1 MCGISGFYLLNNYST
16 HKESLKTLMN
26 MTNVLRHRGPNAS
39 GYWSS
44 EKDNIYLGH
53 RRLSIIDLSETA
65 NQPMSSSNDRYIIVF
80 NGEIYNFREIR
91 KTLEEKGISF
101 FTDGDTEVLLEGFVY
116 YGSKILDL
124 LRGQFAF
131 AIYDSLKGSF
141 FLARDRVGIKP
152 LYFSLFDEVF
162 IFSSEL
168 KAIEKSG
175 LIPFNADY
183 DSYISYLRHLS
194 VPSSNTGNKNI
205 SKLEPGQYLVLN
217 KDRSISKNKYWD
229 PFSFEVDHSITEKE
243 ATLKV
248 EELLFESVKYRKVSD
263 VEVGLFLSGGLDSSL
278 IGKIMSK
285 DTNSEVKS
293 FNIDY
298 QEHFQGYE
306 GETDEARFAASHIG
320 VNLIE
325 DKIQYSDFKEI
336 IDNYS
341 FYQDDLIGDE
351 VGIPLYF
358 LGKSSKENGIK
369 VVQVGEGADELFYG
383 YDHWIRFM
391 KLNNY
396 LRPIT
401 KSRLN
406 SFNFKNHRGNML
418 SNILL
423 NRTSFAGGALGFNLP
438 EINNLLVE
446 GITKEYE
453 LIHYVDNK
461 WDDYFSNKNSY
472 LTKWMTLID
481 LQIRL
486 PELLLMRM
494 DKLVMQSSIEARVP
508 FLDHKL
514 IEFVLSIPE
523 SIIFDKNNTKPVL
536 KKVASKHI
544 PKEIFNRK
552 KQGFRAPVGEWIK
565 KDEKYFYDAII
576 EFNSITGLFDQKYL
590 NKVISGQDFQKKWY
604 LANLAKWH
612 MSRRSS

>member
-1 MCGISGFYLLNNYST
+1 MCGIAGIVNFDQSKINPELANGI
-16 HKESLKTLMN
+16 KKSLE
-26 MTNVLRHRGPNAS
+26 HRGPDFSKVDYINENVAL
-39 GYWSS
+39 
-44 EKDNIYLGH
+44 IH
-53 RRLSIIDLSETA
+53 TRLSIIDLDQRS
-65 NQPMSSSNDRYIIVF
+65 NQPMYSKDNRFSIVF

-91 KTLEEKGISF
+91 KTLEEKGVRF
-101 FTDGDTEVLLEGFVY
+101 FTDGDTEVLLEGFVH

-131 AIYDSLKGSF
+131 AIYDSLEGSF

-168 KAIEKSG
+168 KAIEKSRI
-175 LIPFNADY
+175 IPFSADY
-183 DSYISYLRHLS
+183 DSYVTYLRHLS
-194 VPSSNTGNKNI
+194 VPSSSTGNKNI
-205 SKLEPGQYLVLN
+205 SKLEPGQYLVID
-217 KDRSISKNKYWD
+217 KEKSILKNKYWD
-229 PFSFEVDHSITEKE
+229 PFSFEVDHSITENE
-243 ATLKV
+243 AILKI
-248 EELLFESVKYRKVSD
+248 EELLIESVKYRKVSD

-285 DTNSEVKS
+285 DTNSDVKS

-306 GETDEARFAASHIG
+306 GEVDEARFAASHIG

-341 FYQDDLIGDE
+341 FYQDDLVGDE

-358 LGKSSKENGIK
+358 LGKSAKDNGIK

-391 KLNNY
+391 KLNNL

-401 KSRLN
+401 KSRSS
-406 SFNFKNHRGNML
+406 SFNFKSHRGNML

-446 GITKEYE
+446 GITSEYE
-453 LIHYVDNK
+453 LIHFVDNK

-472 LTKWMTLID
+472 LSKWMTLID

-514 IEFVLSIPE
+514 IEFVLSVPE
-523 SIIFDKNNTKPVL
+523 SIIFDKNNTKPLL

-544 PKEIFNRK
+544 SEEIFNRK

-565 KDEKYFYDAII
+565 KDENYFYEAIK
-576 EFNSITGLFDQKYL
+576 EFNSTTGLFDHKYL

>member
-1 MCGISGFYLLNNYST
+1 MCGIAGIINFDKSKIDPEIANVVKN
-16 HKESLKTLMN
+16 SLE
-26 MTNVLRHRGPNAS
+26 HRGPDFS
-39 GYWSS
+39 KVDYIS
-44 EKDNIYLGH
+44 ENVTLIH
-53 RRLSIIDLSETA
+53 TRLSIIDLDQRS
-65 NQPMSSSNDRYIIVF
+65 NQPMYSKDKRFSIVF
-80 NGEIYNFREIR
+80 NGEIYNYKEIR
-91 KTLEEKGISF
+91 KILEEKGVRF
-101 FTDGDTEVLLEGFVY
+101 FTDGDTEVLLEGFVQ
-116 YGSKILDL
+116 YGSNILNL

-131 AIYDSLKGSF
+131 AIYDSLEESF

-152 LYFSLFDEVF
+152 LYFSLVDEVF

-168 KAIEKSG
+168 KAIENSRVNR
-175 LIPFNADY
+175 FNADY
-183 DSYISYLRHLS
+183 DSYISYLRHLA
-194 VPSSNTGNKNI
+194 VPTFKTGNKNI
-205 SKLEPGQYLVLN
+205 SKLEPGQYLVIN
-217 KDRSISKNKYWD
+217 RDKEITKNKYWD
-229 PFSFEVDHSITEKE
+229 PFSFEVDHSISEME
-243 ATLKV
+243 AISRV
-248 EELLFESVKYRKVSD
+248 EELLFESVEYRKVSD

-285 DTNSEVKS
+285 DANSDIKS

-298 QEHFQGYE
+298 EEHFQGYK
-306 GETDEARFAASHIG
+306 GEVDEARFAASHIG

-325 DKIQYSDFKEI
+325 DKIKYSDFKDI

-358 LGKSSKENGIK
+358 LGKSSNENGIK

-383 YDHWIRFM
+383 YEHWLRFM
-391 KLNNY
+391 KLNSFIK
-396 LRPIT
+396 PIT
-401 KSRLN
+401 KYRSN
-406 SFNFKNHRGNML
+406 SFNFKNHRGNLL

-438 EINNLLVE
+438 EIDSLLID
-446 GITKEYE
+446 GITEEYN
-453 LIHYVDNK
+453 LVHFVDNR
-461 WDDYFSNKNSY
+461 WDEYFSNKDSY

-514 IEFVLSIPE
+514 IEFVLSVPE
-523 SIIFDKNNTKPVL
+523 SIVFNKNNTKPLL

-544 PKEIFNRK
+544 PKQIFNRT

-565 KDEKYFYDAII
+565 KDENFFYDAIN
-576 EFNSITGLFDQKYL
+576 EFNTKTGLFDKRYL
-590 NKVISGQDFQKKWY
+590 NQVISGKDFQKKWY

-612 MSRRSS
+612 LSRSAN

>member
-1 MCGISGFYLLNNYST
+1 MCGIAGIVNFDQSKINPELANGI
-16 HKESLKTLMN
+16 KKSLE
-26 MTNVLRHRGPNAS
+26 HRGPDFSKVDYINENVAL
-39 GYWSS
+39 
-44 EKDNIYLGH
+44 IH
-53 RRLSIIDLSETA
+53 TRLSIIDLDQRS
-65 NQPMSSSNDRYIIVF
+65 NQPMYSKDNRFSIVF

-91 KTLEEKGISF
+91 KTLEEKGVRF
-101 FTDGDTEVLLEGFVY
+101 FTDGDTEVLLEGFVH

-131 AIYDSLKGSF
+131 AIYDSLEGSF

-152 LYFSLFDEVF
+152 LYFALLDEVF

-168 KAIEKSG
+168 KAIEKSEI
-175 LIPFNADY
+175 IPFSADY

-194 VPSSNTGNKNI
+194 VPSSSTGNKNI
-205 SKLEPGQYLVLN
+205 SKLEPGQYLVIN
-217 KDRSISKNKYWD
+217 KEKSILKNKYWD
-229 PFSFEVDHSITEKE
+229 PFSFEIDHSITENE
-243 ATLKV
+243 AILKI

-285 DTNSEVKS
+285 DTNSDVKS

-306 GETDEARFAASHIG
+306 GEVDEARFAASHIG

-341 FYQDDLIGDE
+341 FYQDDLVGDE

-358 LGKSSKENGIK
+358 LGKSAKDNGIK

-391 KLNNY
+391 KLNNL

-401 KSRLN
+401 KSRSS
-406 SFNFKNHRGNML
+406 SFNFKSHRGNML

-446 GITKEYE
+446 GITSEYE
-453 LIHYVDNK
+453 LIHFVDNK

-472 LTKWMTLID
+472 LSKWMTLID

-514 IEFVLSIPE
+514 IEFVLSVPE
-523 SIIFDKNNTKPVL
+523 SIIFDKNNTKPLL

-544 PKEIFNRK
+544 SEEIFNRK

-565 KDEKYFYDAII
+565 KDENYFYEAIK
-576 EFNSITGLFDQKYL
+576 EFNSTTGLFDQKYL

>member
-1 MCGISGFYLLNNYST
+1 MCGIAGIINFDQSKINPELANGI
-16 HKESLKTLMN
+16 KKSLE
-26 MTNVLRHRGPNAS
+26 HRGPDFSKVDYINENVAL
-39 GYWSS
+39 
-44 EKDNIYLGH
+44 IH
-53 RRLSIIDLSETA
+53 TRLSIIDLDQRS
-65 NQPMSSSNDRYIIVF
+65 NQPMYSKDKRYSIVF

-91 KTLEEKGISF
+91 KTLEEKGVRF
-101 FTDGDTEVLLEGFVY
+101 FTDGDTEVLLEGFVH

-401 KSRLN
+401 KSRSN
-406 SFNFKNHRGNML
+406 SFNFKNHRGDML

-438 EINNLLVE
+438 EINNLLFE
-446 GITKEYE
+446 GITQDYE
-453 LIHYVDNK
+453 LIHFVDNK

-523 SIIFDKNNTKPVL
+523 SIIFDKNNTKPLL

-576 EFNSITGLFDQKYL
+576 EFNSITGLFDKKYL

-612 MSRRSS
+612 TSRRLS

>member
-1 MCGISGFYLLNNYST
+1 MCGIAGIVNFDQSKINPELANGI
-16 HKESLKTLMN
+16 KKSLE
-26 MTNVLRHRGPNAS
+26 HRGPDFSKVDYINENVAL
-39 GYWSS
+39 
-44 EKDNIYLGH
+44 IH
-53 RRLSIIDLSETA
+53 TRLSIIDLDQRS
-65 NQPMSSSNDRYIIVF
+65 NQPMYSKDNRFSIVF

-91 KTLEEKGISF
+91 KTLEEKGVSF
-101 FTDGDTEVLLEGFVY
+101 FTDGDTEVLLEGFVN

-131 AIYDSLKGSF
+131 AIYDSLEGSF

-152 LYFSLFDEVF
+152 LYFSLLDEVF

-168 KAIEKSG
+168 KAIEKSAI
-175 LIPFNADY
+175 IPFSADY

-194 VPSSNTGNKNI
+194 VPSSSTGNKNI
-205 SKLEPGQYLVLN
+205 SKLEPGQYLVIN
-217 KDRSISKNKYWD
+217 KEKSILKNQYWD
-229 PFSFEVDHSITEKE
+229 PFSFEVNHSITENE
-243 ATLKV
+243 AILKI

-285 DTNSEVKS
+285 DTNSDVKS

-306 GETDEARFAASHIG
+306 GEVDEARFAASHIG

-341 FYQDDLIGDE
+341 FYQDDLVGDE

-358 LGKSSKENGIK
+358 LGKSAKDNGIK

-391 KLNNY
+391 KLNNF
-396 LRPIT
+396 LKPIT
-401 KSRLN
+401 KSRSS
-406 SFNFKNHRGNML
+406 SFNFKSHRGNML

-438 EINNLLVE
+438 EINNLLVD
-446 GITKEYE
+446 GITSEYE
-453 LIHYVDNK
+453 LIHFVDNK

-472 LTKWMTLID
+472 LSKWMTLID

-514 IEFVLSIPE
+514 IEFVLSVPE
-523 SIIFDKNNTKPVL
+523 SIIFDKNNTKPLL
-536 KKVASKHI
+536 KQVASKHI
-544 PKEIFNRK
+544 SKEIFNRK

-565 KDEKYFYDAII
+565 KDENYFYESIK
-576 EFNSITGLFDQKYL
+576 EFNLTVGLFDQKYL

>member
-1 MCGISGFYLLNNYST
+1 MCGIAGIVNFDQSKINPELANGI
-16 HKESLKTLMN
+16 KKSLE
-26 MTNVLRHRGPNAS
+26 HRGPDFSKVDYINENVAL
-39 GYWSS
+39 
-44 EKDNIYLGH
+44 IH
-53 RRLSIIDLSETA
+53 TRLSIIDLDQRS
-65 NQPMSSSNDRYIIVF
+65 NQPMYSKDNRFSIVF

-91 KTLEEKGISF
+91 KTLEEKGVRF
-101 FTDGDTEVLLEGFVY
+101 FTDGDTEVLLEGFVH

-131 AIYDSLKGSF
+131 AIYDSLEGSF

-152 LYFSLFDEVF
+152 LYFSLLDEVF

-168 KAIEKSG
+168 KAIEKSEI
-175 LIPFNADY
+175 IPFSADY

-194 VPSSNTGNKNI
+194 VPSSSTGNKNI
-205 SKLEPGQYLVLN
+205 SKLEPGQYLVIN
-217 KDRSISKNKYWD
+217 KEKSILKNKYWD
-229 PFSFEVDHSITEKE
+229 PFSFEVDHSITENE
-243 ATLKV
+243 AILKI

-285 DTNSEVKS
+285 DTNSDVKS

-306 GETDEARFAASHIG
+306 GEVDEARFAASHIG

-341 FYQDDLIGDE
+341 FYQDDLVGDE

-358 LGKSSKENGIK
+358 LGKSAKDNGIK

-391 KLNNY
+391 KLNNL

-401 KSRLN
+401 KSRSS
-406 SFNFKNHRGNML
+406 SFNFKSHRGNML

-446 GITKEYE
+446 GITSEYE
-453 LIHYVDNK
+453 LIHFVDNK

-472 LTKWMTLID
+472 LSKWMTLID

-514 IEFVLSIPE
+514 IEFVLSVPE
-523 SIIFDKNNTKPVL
+523 SVIYDKNNTKPFL

-544 PKEIFNRK
+544 SEEIFNRK

-565 KDEKYFYDAII
+565 KDENYFYEAIK
-576 EFNSITGLFDQKYL
+576 EFNSTTGLFDQKYL
-590 NKVISGQDFQKKWY
+590 NKIISGQDFQKKWY

>member
-1 MCGISGFYLLNNYST
+1 MCGIAGIVNFDQSKINPELANGI
-16 HKESLKTLMN
+16 KKSLE
-26 MTNVLRHRGPNAS
+26 HRGPDFSKVDYINENVAL
-39 GYWSS
+39 
-44 EKDNIYLGH
+44 IH
-53 RRLSIIDLSETA
+53 TRLSIIDLDQRS
-65 NQPMSSSNDRYIIVF
+65 NQPMYSKDNRFSIVF

-91 KTLEEKGISF
+91 KTLEEKGVRF
-101 FTDGDTEVLLEGFVY
+101 FTDGDTEVLLEGFVH

-131 AIYDSLKGSF
+131 AIYDSLEGSF

-152 LYFSLFDEVF
+152 LYFSLLDEVF

-168 KAIEKSG
+168 KAIEKSEI
-175 LIPFNADY
+175 IPFSADY

-194 VPSSNTGNKNI
+194 VPSSSTGNKNI
-205 SKLEPGQYLVLN
+205 SKLEPGQYLVIN
-217 KDRSISKNKYWD
+217 KEKSILKNKYWD
-229 PFSFEVDHSITEKE
+229 PFSFEIDHSITENE
-243 ATLKV
+243 AILKI

-285 DTNSEVKS
+285 DTNSDVKS

-306 GETDEARFAASHIG
+306 GEVDEARFAASHIG

-341 FYQDDLIGDE
+341 FYQDDLVGDE

-358 LGKSSKENGIK
+358 LGKSAKDNGIK

-391 KLNNY
+391 KLNNL

-401 KSRLN
+401 KSRSS
-406 SFNFKNHRGNML
+406 SFNFKSHRGNML

-446 GITKEYE
+446 GITSEYE
-453 LIHYVDNK
+453 LIHFVDNK

-472 LTKWMTLID
+472 LSKWMTLID

-514 IEFVLSIPE
+514 IEFVLSVPE
-523 SIIFDKNNTKPVL
+523 SIIFDKNNTKPLL

-544 PKEIFNRK
+544 SEEIFNRK

-565 KDEKYFYDAII
+565 KDENYFYQAIK
-576 EFNSITGLFDQKYL
+576 EFNSTTGLFDQKYL

>member
-1 MCGISGFYLLNNYST
+1 MCGIAGIVNFDQSKINPELANGI
-16 HKESLKTLMN
+16 KKSLE
-26 MTNVLRHRGPNAS
+26 HRGPDFSKIDYINENVAL
-39 GYWSS
+39 
-44 EKDNIYLGH
+44 IH
-53 RRLSIIDLSETA
+53 TRLSIIDLDQRS
-65 NQPMSSSNDRYIIVF
+65 NQPMYSKDDRFSIVF

-91 KTLEEKGISF
+91 KTLEDKGVRF
-101 FTDGDTEVLLEGFVY
+101 FTDGDTEVLLEGFVH

-131 AIYDSLKGSF
+131 AIYDSLEGSF

-152 LYFSLFDEVF
+152 LYFSLLDEVF

-175 LIPFNADY
+175 IISFSADY

-217 KDRSISKNKYWD
+217 KDKSISKNKYWD
-229 PFSFEVDHSITEKE
+229 PFSFEVDHSITENE
-243 ATLKV
+243 AILKV

-285 DTNSEVKS
+285 DTNSDVKS

-306 GETDEARFAASHIG
+306 GEVDEARFAASHIG

-325 DKIQYSDFKEI
+325 DKIQYSDFKKI

-341 FYQDDLIGDE
+341 FYQDDLVGDE

-358 LGKSSKENGIK
+358 LGKSAKDNGIK

-383 YDHWIRFM
+383 YEHWIRFM
-391 KLNNY
+391 KLNNF
-396 LRPIT
+396 LSPIT
-401 KSRLN
+401 KSRSSN
-406 SFNFKNHRGNML
+406 FNFKSHRGNML

-438 EINNLLVE
+438 EINNLLFE
-446 GITKEYE
+446 GITQEYE
-453 LIHYVDNK
+453 LIHFVDNK

-472 LTKWMTLID
+472 LSKWMTLID

-523 SIIFDKNNTKPVL
+523 SIIFDKNNTKPLL

-544 PKEIFNRK
+544 SKQIFNRK

-565 KDEKYFYDAII
+565 KDENYFYEAIQ
-576 EFNSITGLFDQKYL
+576 EFNSTTGLFDQKYL

-612 MSRRSS
+612 ISRRSS

>member
-1 MCGISGFYLLNNYST
+1 MCGIAGIVNFDQSKINPELANGI
-16 HKESLKTLMN
+16 KKSLE
-26 MTNVLRHRGPNAS
+26 HRGPDFSKVDYINENVAL
-39 GYWSS
+39 
-44 EKDNIYLGH
+44 IH
-53 RRLSIIDLSETA
+53 TRLSIIDLDQRS
-65 NQPMSSSNDRYIIVF
+65 NQPMYSKDNRFSIVF

-91 KTLEEKGISF
+91 KTLEEKGVRF
-101 FTDGDTEVLLEGFVY
+101 FTDGDTEVLLEGFVH

-131 AIYDSLKGSF
+131 AIYDSLEGSF

-152 LYFSLFDEVF
+152 LYFALLDEVF

-168 KAIEKSG
+168 KAIEKSEI
-175 LIPFNADY
+175 IPFSADY

-194 VPSSNTGNKNI
+194 VPSSSTGNKNI
-205 SKLEPGQYLVLN
+205 SKLEPGQYLVIN
-217 KDRSISKNKYWD
+217 KEKSILKNKYWD
-229 PFSFEVDHSITEKE
+229 PFSFEVDHSITENE
-243 ATLKV
+243 AILKI

-285 DTNSEVKS
+285 DTNSDVKS

-306 GETDEARFAASHIG
+306 GEVDEARFAASHIG

-341 FYQDDLIGDE
+341 FYQDDLVGDE

-358 LGKSSKENGIK
+358 LGKSAKDNGIK

-391 KLNNY
+391 KLNNL

-401 KSRLN
+401 KSRSS
-406 SFNFKNHRGNML
+406 SFNFKSHRGNML

-446 GITKEYE
+446 GITSEYE
-453 LIHYVDNK
+453 LIHFVDNK

-472 LTKWMTLID
+472 LSKWMTLID

-514 IEFVLSIPE
+514 IEFVLSVPE
-523 SIIFDKNNTKPVL
+523 SIIFDKNNTKPLL

-544 PKEIFNRK
+544 SEEIFNRK

-565 KDEKYFYDAII
+565 KDENYFYQAIK
-576 EFNSITGLFDQKYL
+576 EFNSTTGLFDQKYL

>member
-1 MCGISGFYLLNNYST
+1 MCGIAGIVNFDKSKINPEIANVV
-16 HKESLKTLMN
+16 KNSLE
-26 MTNVLRHRGPNAS
+26 HRGPDFS
-39 GYWSS
+39 KVDYIS
-44 EKDNIYLGH
+44 ENVTLIH
-53 RRLSIIDLSETA
+53 TRLSIIDLDQRS
-65 NQPMSSSNDRYIIVF
+65 NQPMYSKDKRYSIVF
-80 NGEIYNFREIR
+80 NGEIYNFKEIR
-91 KTLEEKGISF
+91 KRLEDKGVRFI
-101 FTDGDTEVLLEGFVY
+101 TDGDTEVLLEGFVE
-116 YGSKILDL
+116 YGSNILNL

-131 AIYDSLKGSF
+131 AIYDSLEESF

-152 LYFSLFDEVF
+152 LYFSLVDDVF

-168 KAIEKSG
+168 KAIENSN
-175 LIPFNADY
+175 INRFNADY
-183 DSYISYLRHLS
+183 DSYISYLRHLA
-194 VPSSNTGNKNI
+194 VPTFKTGNKNI
-205 SKLEPGQYLVLN
+205 SKLEPGQYLVIN
-217 KDRSISKNKYWD
+217 RDKKITKNKYWD
-229 PFSFEVDHSITEKE
+229 PFSFEIDHSISETE
-243 ATLKV
+243 AILRV
-248 EELLFESVKYRKVSD
+248 EELLIESVEYRKVSD

-285 DTNSEVKS
+285 DTNSDIKS

-298 QEHFQGYE
+298 EEHFEGYK
-306 GETDEARFAASHIG
+306 GEVHEARFAASNLG

-325 DKIQYSDFKEI
+325 DKIKYSDFKDI
-336 IDNYS
+336 VDNYS

-358 LGKSSKENGIK
+358 LGKSSKDNGIK

-383 YDHWIRFM
+383 YEHWLRFV
-391 KLNNY
+391 KLNSFIK
-396 LRPIT
+396 PIT
-401 KSRLN
+401 KYRSK
-406 SFNFKNHRGNML
+406 SFNFKNHRGNLL

-438 EINNLLVE
+438 EIDSLLVE
-446 GITKEYE
+446 GISEEYN
-453 LIHYVDNK
+453 LVHFVDNK
-461 WDDYFSNKNSY
+461 WDEYFSNKNSH

-514 IEFVLSIPE
+514 IEFVLTVPE
-523 SIIFDKNNTKPVL
+523 NIIFNKNNTKPLL

-544 PKEIFNRK
+544 PNQIFDRT

-565 KDEKYFYDAII
+565 KDENFFYDAIN
-576 EFNSITGLFDQKYL
+576 EFNIKTGLFDKRYL

-612 MSRRSS
+612 LSRSIS

>member
-1 MCGISGFYLLNNYST
+1 MCGIAGIVNFDQSKINPELANGI
-16 HKESLKTLMN
+16 KKSLE
-26 MTNVLRHRGPNAS
+26 HRGPDFSKVDYINENVAL
-39 GYWSS
+39 
-44 EKDNIYLGH
+44 IH
-53 RRLSIIDLSETA
+53 TRLSIIDLDQRS
-65 NQPMSSSNDRYIIVF
+65 NQPMYSKDNRFSIVF

-91 KTLEEKGISF
+91 KTLEEKGVRF
-101 FTDGDTEVLLEGFVY
+101 FTDGDTEVLLEGFVH

-131 AIYDSLKGSF
+131 AIYDSLEGSF

-152 LYFSLFDEVF
+152 LYFSLLDEVF

-168 KAIEKSG
+168 KAIEKSEI
-175 LIPFNADY
+175 IPFSADY

-194 VPSSNTGNKNI
+194 VPSSSTGNKNI
-205 SKLEPGQYLVLN
+205 SKLEPGQYLVIN
-217 KDRSISKNKYWD
+217 KEKSILKNKYWD
-229 PFSFEVDHSITEKE
+229 PFSFEVDHSITENE
-243 ATLKV
+243 AILKI

-285 DTNSEVKS
+285 DTNSDVKS

-306 GETDEARFAASHIG
+306 GEVDEARFAASHIG

-341 FYQDDLIGDE
+341 FYQDDLVGDE

-358 LGKSSKENGIK
+358 LGKSAKDNGIK

-391 KLNNY
+391 KLNNL

-401 KSRLN
+401 KSRSS
-406 SFNFKNHRGNML
+406 SFNFKSHRGNML

-446 GITKEYE
+446 GITSEYE
-453 LIHYVDNK
+453 LIHFVDNK

-472 LTKWMTLID
+472 LSKWMTLID

-514 IEFVLSIPE
+514 IEFVLSVPE
-523 SIIFDKNNTKPVL
+523 SIIFDKNNTKPLL

-544 PKEIFNRK
+544 SEEIFNRK

-565 KDEKYFYDAII
+565 KDENYFYQAIK
-576 EFNSITGLFDQKYL
+576 EFNSTTGLFDQKYL

>member
-1 MCGISGFYLLNNYST
+1 MCGIAGIINFDQSKINPELANGI
-16 HKESLKTLMN
+16 KKSLE
-26 MTNVLRHRGPNAS
+26 HRGPDFSKVDYINENVAL
-39 GYWSS
+39 
-44 EKDNIYLGH
+44 IH
-53 RRLSIIDLSETA
+53 TRLSIIDLDQRS
-65 NQPMSSSNDRYIIVF
+65 NQPMYSKDKRYSIVF

-91 KTLEEKGISF
+91 KTLEEKGIRF
-101 FTDGDTEVLLEGFVY
+101 FTDGDTEVLLEGFVH

-131 AIYDSLKGSF
+131 AIYDSFKGSF

-285 DTNSEVKS
+285 DTNSDVKS

-341 FYQDDLIGDE
+341 FYQDDLVGDE

-401 KSRLN
+401 KSRSN
-406 SFNFKNHRGNML
+406 SFNFKNHRGDML

-438 EINNLLVE
+438 EINNLLFE
-446 GITKEYE
+446 GITQDYE
-453 LIHYVDNK
+453 LIHFVDNK

-523 SIIFDKNNTKPVL
+523 SIIFDKNNTKPLL

-576 EFNSITGLFDQKYL
+576 EFNSITGLFDKKYL

-612 MSRRSS
+612 ISRRLS

>member
-1 MCGISGFYLLNNYST
+1 MCGIAGIVNFDQSKINPELANGI
-16 HKESLKTLMN
+16 KKSLE
-26 MTNVLRHRGPNAS
+26 HRGPDFSKVDYINENVAL
-39 GYWSS
+39 
-44 EKDNIYLGH
+44 IH
-53 RRLSIIDLSETA
+53 TRLSIIDLDQRS
-65 NQPMSSSNDRYIIVF
+65 NQPMYSKDNRFSIVF

-91 KTLEEKGISF
+91 KTLEEKGVRF
-101 FTDGDTEVLLEGFVY
+101 FTDGDTEVLLEGFVH

-131 AIYDSLKGSF
+131 AIYDSLEGSF

-152 LYFSLFDEVF
+152 LYFSLLDEVF

-168 KAIEKSG
+168 KAIEKSEI
-175 LIPFNADY
+175 IPFSADY

-194 VPSSNTGNKNI
+194 VPSSSTGNKNI
-205 SKLEPGQYLVLN
+205 SKLEPGQYLVIN
-217 KDRSISKNKYWD
+217 KEKSILKNKYWD
-229 PFSFEVDHSITEKE
+229 PFSFEVDHSITENE
-243 ATLKV
+243 AILKI

-285 DTNSEVKS
+285 NTNSDVKS

-306 GETDEARFAASHIG
+306 GEVDEARFAASHIG

-341 FYQDDLIGDE
+341 FYQDDLVGDE

-358 LGKSSKENGIK
+358 LGKSAKDNGIK

-391 KLNNY
+391 KLNNL

-401 KSRLN
+401 KSRSS
-406 SFNFKNHRGNML
+406 SFNFKSHRGNML

-446 GITKEYE
+446 GITSEYE
-453 LIHYVDNK
+453 LIHFVDNK

-472 LTKWMTLID
+472 LSKWMTLID

-514 IEFVLSIPE
+514 IEFVLSVPE
-523 SIIFDKNNTKPVL
+523 SIIFDKNNTKPLL

-544 PKEIFNRK
+544 SEEIFNRK

-565 KDEKYFYDAII
+565 KDENYFYEAIK
-576 EFNSITGLFDQKYL
+576 EFNSTTGLFDQKYL

>member
-1 MCGISGFYLLNNYST
+1 MCGIAGIINFDKSKINPEIANVV
-16 HKESLKTLMN
+16 KNSLE
-26 MTNVLRHRGPNAS
+26 HRGPDFS
-39 GYWSS
+39 KVDYIS
-44 EKDNIYLGH
+44 ENVTLIH
-53 RRLSIIDLSETA
+53 TRLSIIDLDQRS
-65 NQPMSSSNDRYIIVF
+65 NQPMYSKDKRFSIVF
-80 NGEIYNFREIR
+80 NGEIYNYKEIR
-91 KTLEEKGISF
+91 KILEEKGVRF
-101 FTDGDTEVLLEGFVY
+101 FTDGDTEVLLEGFVQ
-116 YGSKILDL
+116 YGSNILNL

-131 AIYDSLKGSF
+131 AIYDSLEESF

-152 LYFSLFDEVF
+152 LYFSLVDEVF

-168 KAIEKSG
+168 KAIENSRVNR
-175 LIPFNADY
+175 FNADY
-183 DSYISYLRHLS
+183 DSYISYLRHLA
-194 VPSSNTGNKNI
+194 VPTFKTGNKNI
-205 SKLEPGQYLVLN
+205 SKLEPGQYLVIN
-217 KDRSISKNKYWD
+217 RDKEITKNKYWD
-229 PFSFEVDHSITEKE
+229 PFSIEVDHSISEME
-243 ATLKV
+243 AISRV
-248 EELLFESVKYRKVSD
+248 EELLFESVEYRKVSD

-285 DTNSEVKS
+285 DANSDIKS

-298 QEHFQGYE
+298 EEHFQGYK
-306 GETDEARFAASHIG
+306 GEVDEARFAASHIG

-325 DKIQYSDFKEI
+325 DKIKYSDFKDI

-358 LGKSSKENGIK
+358 LGKSSNENGIK

-383 YDHWIRFM
+383 YEHWLRFM
-391 KLNNY
+391 KLNSFIK
-396 LRPIT
+396 PIT
-401 KSRLN
+401 KYRSN
-406 SFNFKNHRGNML
+406 SFNFINHRGNLL

-438 EINNLLVE
+438 EIDSLLID
-446 GITKEYE
+446 GITEEYN
-453 LIHYVDNK
+453 LVHFVDNK
-461 WDDYFSNKNSY
+461 WDEYFSNKDSY

-514 IEFVLSIPE
+514 IEFVLSVPE
-523 SIIFDKNNTKPVL
+523 SIVFNKNNTKPLL

-544 PKEIFNRK
+544 PKQIFNRT

-565 KDEKYFYDAII
+565 KDENFFYDAIN
-576 EFNSITGLFDQKYL
+576 EFNTKTGLFDKRYL
-590 NKVISGQDFQKKWY
+590 NQVISGKDFQKKWY

-612 MSRRSS
+612 LSRSAN

>member
-1 MCGISGFYLLNNYST
+1 MCGIAGIVNFDQSKINPELANGI
-16 HKESLKTLMN
+16 KKSLE
-26 MTNVLRHRGPNAS
+26 HRGPDFSKVDYINENVAL
-39 GYWSS
+39 
-44 EKDNIYLGH
+44 IH
-53 RRLSIIDLSETA
+53 TRLSIIDLDQRS
-65 NQPMSSSNDRYIIVF
+65 NQPMYSKDNRFSIVF

-91 KTLEEKGISF
+91 KTLEEKGVRF
-101 FTDGDTEVLLEGFVY
+101 FTDGDTEVLLEGFVH

-131 AIYDSLKGSF
+131 AIYDSLEESF

-152 LYFSLFDEVF
+152 LYFSLLDEVF

-175 LIPFNADY
+175 IIPFSADY

-194 VPSSNTGNKNI
+194 VPSSSTGNKNI
-205 SKLEPGQYLVLN
+205 SKLEPGQYLVIN
-217 KDRSISKNKYWD
+217 KEKSILKNKYWD
-229 PFSFEVDHSITEKE
+229 PFSFEIDHSISETE
-243 ATLKV
+243 AISRV
-248 EELLFESVKYRKVSD
+248 EELLIESVEYRKVSD

-285 DTNSEVKS
+285 DTNSDIKS

-298 QEHFQGYE
+298 EEHFEGYK
-306 GETDEARFAASHIG
+306 GEVHEARFAASNLG

-325 DKIQYSDFKEI
+325 DKIKYSDFKDI
-336 IDNYS
+336 VDNYS

-358 LGKSSKENGIK
+358 LGKSSNENGIK

-383 YDHWIRFM
+383 YEHWLRFM
-391 KLNNY
+391 KLNSFIN
-396 LRPIT
+396 PIT
-401 KSRLN
+401 KYRSN
-406 SFNFKNHRGNML
+406 SFNFKNHRANLL

-438 EINNLLVE
+438 EIDSLLIE
-446 GITKEYE
+446 GISEE
-453 LIHYVDNK
+453 FNLVHFVDNK
-461 WDDYFSNKNSY
+461 WDEYFSNKNSY

-523 SIIFDKNNTKPVL
+523 NIIFKKNKTKPLL
-536 KKVASKHI
+536 KKVASNQI
-544 PKEIFNRK
+544 PDQIFDRT

-565 KDEKYFYDAII
+565 KDENFFYEAIY
-576 EFNSITGLFDQKYL
+576 EFNTMTGLFDQRYL
-590 NKVISGQDFQKKWY
+590 NQVISGKDFQKKWY

-612 MSRRSS
+612 LSRSAS